1 MKNGLSAMK
10 TLKIALTILLVVNL
24 TACGKKTKTPP
35 PLLSDSGLPTEDISG
50 TTEPGGGAYSSSGG
64 GLDSGAGTGT
74 GSPGARDRWTESTGE
89 QPLTQRPYTGE
100 WTSDPNL
107 STIYFEYNSF
117 ELTSEGK
124 SLLQHNAE
132 YMKQNPNIRALIEG
146 HCDERGTEEYNQA
159 LGERRALSAREYL
172 IGLGISSARID
183 IISYGEL
190 RPAVEG
196 SGEAAWSR
204 NRRAEFKIAG

>member
-1 MKNGLSAMK
+1 MR
-10 TLKIALTILLVVNL
+10 TLKIALVLVLLMNL
-24 TACGKKTKTPP
+24 TACHKKPKTPP

-50 TTEPGGGAYSSSGG
+50 STGLGGEGGPYSTSGS
-64 GLDSGAGTGT
+64 GLDSSPGVGSGAGTN
-74 GSPGARDRWTESTGE
+74 DRWTESTGE

-107 STIYFEYNSF
+107 STIYFDYNSF
-117 ELTSEGK
+117 ELTSDGK
-124 SLLQHNAE
+124 SLLQHNAD
-132 YMKQNPNIRALIEG
+132 YMKQNPNLRALIEG

-159 LGERRALSAREYL
+159 LGERRAQSAREYL
-172 IGLGISSARID
+172 INQGISSARID

-204 NRRAEFKIAG
+204 NRRAEFKIAS

>member
-1 MKNGLSAMK
+1 MK
-10 TLKIALTILLVVNL
+10 TIKLILVILLVINL
-24 TACGKKTKTPP
+24 TACGKKKKTPP
-35 PLLSDSGLPTEDISG
+35 PLLSDSGMPTEEITGSSG
-50 TTEPGGGAYSSSGG
+50 LGGGPYTSSGS
-64 GLDSGAGTGT
+64 GLDSGA
-74 GSPGARDRWTESTGE
+74 SPGAGSGIGDRWTESTGE
-89 QPLTQRPYTGE
+89 QPLTQRPYSGE
-100 WTSDPNL
+100 WVSDPNL

-117 ELTSEGK
+117 ELTPESK
-124 SLLQHNAE
+124 SLLQHNAQ

-172 IGLGISSARID
+172 ISQGISSSRID

-196 SGEAAWSR
+196 SGESAWSR